1 MPPKVEEAEE
11 VVAASRAFRNH
22 KGRVA
27 ALVTLIGAVCTG
39 LAVTVVPIVTT
50 YLNRPPAPK
59 SNVEEVLKALKE
71 ESERKDKE
79 IRQIHDDMNEMRA
92 WWKGYLTA
100 QGMNVTDPP
109 DTNTPGTTVVEIRP
123 KPLMSRKNAA
133 PRPTVE
139 TPLPVPKPLGHPGAI
154 PEPFAPQQQ

>member
-27 ALVTLIGAVCTG
+27 AVVTLIGAVCTG

-50 YLNRPPAPK
+50 YMTRPAAPK
-59 SNVEEVLKALKE
+59 SNVEEVLRALKE

-79 IRQIHDDMNEMRA
+79 IRQLHDDITELRA
-92 WWKGYLTA
+92 WWKGFLDA
-100 QGMNVTDPP
+100 QGYKTLDPP
-109 DTNTPGTTVVEIRP
+109 GANSPPTPVIEIRP
-123 KPLMSRKNAA
+123 KPLQSRRVTA
-133 PRPTVE
+133 PAPTVE
-139 TPLPVPKPLGHPGAI
+139 TPLPVPKPLGHPSPI
-154 PEPFAPQQQ
+154 PEPFAPNQP